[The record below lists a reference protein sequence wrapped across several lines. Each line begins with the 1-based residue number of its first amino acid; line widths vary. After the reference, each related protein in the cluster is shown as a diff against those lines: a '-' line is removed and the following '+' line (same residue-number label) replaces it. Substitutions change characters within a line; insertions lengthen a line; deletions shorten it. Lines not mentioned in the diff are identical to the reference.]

1 MNVAVTSNVASAM
14 TCETVTLP
22 SGRRWEV
29 HSGGAGP
36 QILWLHGLRG
46 VDPADPLL
54 AALRT
59 RYRVTAPVAPGFNDL
74 DELSRID
81 NIHEVALDYDDL
93 IDALGLQGFILIGHS
108 FGAMIAAEIA
118 AHFPGRAER
127 LVLLAPFGLWND
139 RYPVSDIF
147 AMPYTQIDDILWH
160 DPVARERFAR
170 KVATDADVKTV
181 AAQTVKLAQGLTAV
195 TKFVW
200 PIPDRG
206 LRRRLPRIA
215 CPTLVLFGA
224 EDRVISPRYADDF
237 KAGLRDG
244 QTEVVAGA
252 GHMLPYEQ
260 PEEVEHRVDRF
271 LKAAKST

>member
-1 MNVAVTSNVASAM
+1 MNSEIVELAERPPLAG
-14 TCETVTLP
+14 LF
-22 SGRRWEV
+22 RRARV
-29 HSGGAGP
+29 RN
-36 QILWLHGLRG
+36 ILWLHGLRG
-46 VDPADPLL
+46 VDPADPTL
-54 AALRT
+54 AALQT

-81 NIHEVALDYDDL
+81 NIHELALDYDDL
-93 IDALGLQGFILIGHS
+93 IDVLGLQGFSLIGHS

-127 LVLLAPFGLWND
+127 LVLLAPFGMWND
-139 RYPVSDIF
+139 AYPVADIF

-160 DPVARERFAR
+160 DPAKRERFAR
-170 KVATDADVKTV
+170 RVATDADVKIV
-181 AAQTVKLAQGLTAV
+181 AEQTVKLARSLTAV

-215 CPTLVLFGA
+215 CPALVLFGA
-224 EDRVISPRYADDF
+224 EDRVVSPRYADDF
-237 KAGLRDG
+237 KAGPSRRRG
-244 QTEVVAGA
+244 PAVVAGA

-260 PEEVEHRVDRF
+260 PEQVEHRVEEFD
-271 LKAAKST
+271 KAAKMA

>member
-1 MNVAVTSNVASAM
+1 MNS
-14 TCETVTLP
+14 ETVSLP

-29 HSGGAGP
+29 YRSGEGP
-36 QILWLHGLRG
+36 PVLWLHGLRG

-54 AALRT
+54 AALQK

-81 NIHEVALDYDDL
+81 NIHELALDYDDL
-93 IDALGLQGFILIGHS
+93 IDALALQGFVLLGHS

-139 RYPVSDIF
+139 AYPVSDIF
-147 AMPYTQIDDILWH
+147 AMPYTQIDDSLWH
-160 DPVARERFAR
+160 DPAMRERFAR
-170 KVATDADVKTV
+170 RASTDADVKEV
-181 AAQTVKLAQGLTAV
+181 AAQTVKLAQSLTAV

-224 EDRVISPRYADDF
+224 EDKVISSRYATDF

-244 QTEVVAGA
+244 RTEVVAGA
-252 GHMLPYEQ
+252 GHMLAYEQ
-260 PEEVEHRVDRF
+260 PEQVELLVESF
-271 LKAAKST
+271 LKAAKTA

>member
-1 MNVAVTSNVASAM
+1 VNSEIVS
-14 TCETVTLP
+14 LP
-22 SGRRWEV
+22 NGRRWQV
-29 HSGGAGP
+29 YSGGEGP

-46 VDPADPLL
+46 VDPADPTL
-54 AALRT
+54 AALQT

-81 NIHEVALDYDDL
+81 NIHELALDYDDL
-93 IDALGLQGFILIGHS
+93 IDALGLTGFSLTGHS

-118 AHFPGRAER
+118 AHFPGRAKR

-139 RYPVSDIF
+139 KYPVADIF

-160 DPVARERFAR
+160 DQATREVFAR
-170 KVATDADVKTV
+170 KIASDADARIV
-181 AAQTVKLAQGLTAV
+181 AEQTVKLARSLTAV

-206 LRRRLPRIA
+206 LHRRLPRIA
-215 CPTLVLFGA
+215 CPALVVFGA
-224 EDRVISPRYADDF
+224 EDRVVSPRYADDF

-244 QTEVVAGA
+244 RTAVVADA
-252 GHMLPYEQ
+252 GHMLPYEK
-260 PEEVEHRVDRF
+260 PGPVMDLIERF
-271 LKAAKST
+271 LNPAPAKVA